1 LRPDLIVD
9 HNDPQATGKLAEMT
23 NGIGCDAAIVCT
35 DHVPAA
41 DWALKIVRPRGT
53 VMLLGLPDDGY
64 KFDSFSLV
72 FREIVVKGSLHSI
85 RDEVEAMM
93 KVVDEHKIL
102 SHLTEL
108 SIDSAE
114 ALPERV
120 SRHDF
125 EGRLV
130 VII

>member
-1 LRPDLIVD
+1 
-9 HNDPQATGKLAEMT
+9 
-23 NGIGCDAAIVCT
+23 
-35 DHVPAA
+35 
-41 DWALKIVRPRGT
+41 
-53 VMLLGLPDDGY
+53 MLLGLPDDGY

-72 FREIVVKGSLHSI
+72 FREIVVKGSLHSS

>member
-1 LRPDLIVD
+1 
-9 HNDPQATGKLAEMT
+9 M
-23 NGIGCDAAIVCT
+23 
-35 DHVPAA
+35 
-41 DWALKIVRPRGT
+41 
-53 VMLLGLPDDGY
+53 
-64 KFDSFSLV
+64 
-72 FREIVVKGSLHSI
+72 VKGSLHSS